1 MSEDE
6 EGGWSFRPAMR
17 TSEQK
22 KKAAAAEQ
30 KRKEDLARPGGG
42 HPNQWGGRG
51 PAPAAA
57 GSGSAAVES
66 LSIDTWLEDTQ
77 AGIAGTSFAKAFVDF
92 SDRFSRRMA
101 EVDTAWTE
109 LQNEKEAGWKSE
121 ALDQQWRRTK
131 AKFEKMDRAHNR
143 GSVPNTR
150 KYVANYRNRLPELN
164 GDLFRRRDWGCDSES
179 GRFFADLGSA
189 PGGLSE
195 HLVQDLGWRG
205 SAFSLDPQNGGFA
218 MRFEDQRLAFH
229 PCDMAKEGSWRRSI
243 GCLAR
248 GESCHFVNAGVV
260 MDKGQKSQSAP
271 EETGG
276 QQDLSLALY
285 FVSIYVNEALFA
297 LHALAPGGAFLLV
310 YQPGHYAMLFSLLL
324 LLRPLFSNV
333 RVTSTHEP
341 GRTPIYCY
349 LGGFAGLQE
358 SSAAVR
364 SLEAFELPV
373 FDAAGWSEHG
383 ADPVSGIY
391 RELKADLH
399 TVWGRQMQDL
409 RSKRELAEREFRR

>member
-1 MSEDE
+1 MSDE
-6 EGGWSFRPAMR
+6 EGWSFKPARR
-17 TSEQK
+17 TSDQK
-22 KKAAAAEQ
+22 RKAAAVEQ
-30 KRKEDLARPGGG
+30 KRKEDLARAGGG
-42 HPNQWGGRG
+42 HPNQLGGAG

-57 GSGSAAVES
+57 RLGSAAVES

-77 AGIAGTSFAKAFVDF
+77 ADIAGTGFAKAFVDF
-92 SDRFSRRMA
+92 SERFSRRMA

-121 ALDQQWRRTK
+121 ALDQQWRRIK
-131 AKFEKMDRAHNR
+131 AKFDKMDRHNR
-143 GSVPNTR
+143 GSVPSTR

-164 GDLFRRRDWGCDSES
+164 GDLFGRREGRCDSQPGS
-179 GRFFADLGSA
+179 FFADLGSA

-195 HLVQDLGWRG
+195 HLVQDLGWSG

-218 MRFEDQRLAFH
+218 MRFEDNRLTFH
-229 PCDMAKEGSWRRSI
+229 PCDMAKEGAWRRSL

-248 GESCHFVNAGVV
+248 GESCQFVNAGVV
-260 MDKGQKSQSAP
+260 MDKGQKSQSVP
-271 EETGG
+271 EEAGG

-285 FVSIYVNEALFA
+285 FVSIYVNEVLFA

-333 RVTSTHEP
+333 RITSTHEP
-341 GRTPIYCY
+341 GRIPIYCY
-349 LGGFAGLQE
+349 LGGYAGLQE
-358 SSAAVR
+358 SSTAIK

-373 FDAAGWSEHG
+373 FDAARWSEQG
-383 ADPVSGIY
+383 SDPVSGIY

-409 RSKRELAEREFRR
+409 RSKREQAEREFRR